1 MINSIKFY
9 YEVVKGMPN
18 RFYSIER
25 PRKKEALPKVISLEE
40 VKGIILN
47 TNNIKHKCIVSLL
60 YSAGLRRSELLNLKL
75 QDIDSKRMSILV
87 KNSKGGKD
95 RVTLLNE
102 NVLKDLRKYY
112 KEWKPQKYLFEGDKG
127 IQFSASSVLNII
139 KKAAKKDWN
148 TEKY

>member
-1 MINSIKFY
+1 M
-9 YEVVKGMPN
+9 
-18 RFYSIER
+18 
-25 PRKKEALPKVISLEE
+25 
-40 VKGIILN
+40 
-47 TNNIKHKCIVSLL
+47 
-60 YSAGLRRSELLNLKL
+60 
-75 QDIDSKRMSILV
+75 
-87 KNSKGGKD
+87 
-95 RVTLLNE
+95 LNE